1 MNLYFMR
8 HGIAADRADTGAISG
23 DRERPLTPK
32 GIKRMH
38 KAAKGLV
45 ALSLSFDRI
54 LTSPYERA
62 RQTAKIVAQT
72 LQLEGRL
79 EEIQQLRPDQSVQDL
94 LSGLAG
100 FATEKEILLVGHE
113 PLLSSTVSFLLSAT
127 VGAGIRLKK
136 GGLCCLNVDG
146 VPPKK
151 RAVLHWA
158 LTPKQLRFMAR

>member
-8 HGIAADRADTGAISG
+8 HGIAADRADSGAGSG
-23 DRERPLTPK
+23 DRERALTPK

-38 KAAKGLV
+38 KAAQGLV
-45 ALSLSFDRI
+45 ALSLPFDRI
-54 LTSPYERA
+54 LTSPLERA

-72 LQLEGRL
+72 LRIEDRL

-113 PLLSSTVSFLLSAT
+113 PLLSNTVSFLLSGT
-127 VGAGIRLKK
+127 VGAEIRLKK
-136 GGLCCLNVDG
+136 GGLCCLEVDG
-146 VPPKK
+146 IPAKK

-158 LTPKQLRFMAR
+158 LTPKQLRLLAH